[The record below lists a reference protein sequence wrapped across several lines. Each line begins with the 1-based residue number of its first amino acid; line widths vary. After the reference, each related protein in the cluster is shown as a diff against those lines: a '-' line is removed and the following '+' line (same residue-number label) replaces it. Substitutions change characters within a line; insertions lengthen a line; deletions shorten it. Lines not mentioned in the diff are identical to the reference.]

1 MVLLVLAISLQGW
14 RAWLGYYKFG
24 LWKRY
29 VTCGG
34 SDPVKKL
41 QVLTICLRR
50 RATGTRCSIILGS
63 VDVFLWLALCYIFWM
78 DLVIVQL
85 KGNTSGS
92 PLEFCDYTLCRIV
105 SLMPHACTWNVYS
118 SGIHSM
124 AVN

>member
-1 MVLLVLAISLQGW
+1 M
-14 RAWLGYYKFG
+14 
-24 LWKRY
+24 
-29 VTCGG
+29 TCGG
-34 SDPVKKL
+34 SDPVKITSSNNLFKKKSHRYSM
-41 QVLTICLRR
+41 QY
-50 RATGTRCSIILGS
+50 ILGS
-63 VDVFLWLALCYIFWM
+63 VDVFMWLALCYIFWM